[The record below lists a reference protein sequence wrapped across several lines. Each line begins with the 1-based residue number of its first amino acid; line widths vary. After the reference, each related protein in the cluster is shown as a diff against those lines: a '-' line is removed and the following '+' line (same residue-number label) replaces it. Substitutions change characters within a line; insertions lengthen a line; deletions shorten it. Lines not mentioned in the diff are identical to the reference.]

1 MQRVAYILLCL
12 LASISLWGQAD
23 YAGRA
28 QTETVTDTIDRDT
41 EDFVIAS
48 LLVADPGTV
57 LYSVL
62 GHACI
67 RMQCPAY
74 GLDYCFSYESEAV
87 EHRVADFLAGKLYM
101 GLFAI
106 PVEEYCAPYREEGRG
121 VYEYTFNIPI
131 EVKRELWRVLDEE
144 MMKGSM
150 QPYDYYHRGCAIA
163 CVHFVEQA
171 MDSSISIDYPISLY
185 KEPKSAKDI
194 FVSHTRENSW
204 NRFILFFITGSEAE
218 IMLKG
223 EQQLIVPA
231 DLAQFWQ
238 QATFQG
244 VPILQPE
251 RHILVAGTPQYP
263 QTRFTPMMLA
273 ILLLLIAMGNLFWK
287 KPYIDWCFLAMQT
300 IVGLCMTYLIFI
312 SDLCCTSWNWL
323 IIPFNPLPAAFWH
336 WRKYWALPY
345 ALLLAVWCIVMTITH
360 LHFHMLCDWTHIF
373 LVLSFFMLY
382 TKQYITS
389 NPNHQAYN
397 HDKKG

>member
-1 MQRVAYILLCL
+1 MQRVAYIWLCL
-12 LASISLWGQAD
+12 LVSVSLWGQED
-23 YAGRA
+23 YVGRA
-28 QTETVTDTIDRDT
+28 QATPPTDSIDRDA

-48 LLVADPGTV
+48 LLVVDPGTV

-106 PVEEYCAPYREEGRG
+106 PLEEYCAPYREEGRG
-121 VYEYTFNIPI
+121 VYEYTFNLPI

-150 QPYDYYHRGCAIA
+150 QPYDYYHRGCAIS
-163 CVHFVEQA
+163 CVRFVEQA
-171 MDSSISIDYPISLY
+171 MDGSISIDYPISLY
-185 KEPKSAKDI
+185 KGTKSAKEI
-194 FVSHTRENSW
+194 FAAHTRENSW
-204 NRFILFFITGSEAE
+204 NRFILWFITGSEAE

-231 DLAQFWQ
+231 DLARAWQ
-238 QATFQG
+238 QATYQG
-244 VPILQPE
+244 VPVLQPE

-273 ILLLLIAMGNLFWK
+273 IVLLLIAIANLFWK
-287 KPYIDWCFLAMQT
+287 KPYIDWCFLALQT
-300 IVGLCMTYLIFI
+300 AVGLCMTYLIFI

-323 IIPFNPLPAAFWH
+323 IIPFNPLPAIFWH

-345 ALLLAVWCIVMTITH
+345 VGVLIIWVLVMIFVPHILVDTPHIIMTINWICI
-360 LHFHMLCDWTHIF
+360 LL
-373 LVLSFFMLY
+373 
-382 TKQYITS
+382 KQYL
-389 NPNHQAYN
+389 
-397 HDKKG
+397 KKHTA

>member
-1 MQRVAYILLCL
+1 MQRIAYILLCL
-12 LASISLWGQAD
+12 LVSVSLWGQAD
-23 YAGRA
+23 YVGRA
-28 QTETVTDTIDRDT
+28 QATPPTDSIDRDA

-48 LLVADPGTV
+48 LLVVDPGTV

-106 PVEEYCAPYREEGRG
+106 PLEEYCAPYREEGRG
-121 VYEYTFNIPI
+121 VYEYTFNLPI

-150 QPYDYYHRGCAIA
+150 QPYDYYRRGCAIS

-171 MDSSISIDYPISLY
+171 MDGSISIDYPISLY
-185 KEPKSAKDI
+185 KGTKSAKEI
-194 FVSHTRENSW
+194 FAAHTRENSW
-204 NRFILFFITGSEAE
+204 NRFILCFITGSEAE

-223 EQQLIVPA
+223 EQQLIVPT
-231 DLAQFWQ
+231 DLARAWQ
-238 QATFQG
+238 QATYQG
-244 VPILQPE
+244 VPVLQSE
-251 RHILVAGTPQYP
+251 RHTLVAGTPQYP

-273 ILLLLIAMGNLFWK
+273 ILLLLIALGNLFWK
-287 KPYIDWCFLAMQT
+287 KPYIDWCCLALQT
-300 IVGLCMTYLIFI
+300 AVGLCMTYLIFI

-323 IIPFNPLPAAFWH
+323 IIPFNPLPAIFWH

-345 ALLLAVWCIVMTITH
+345 VGVLIIWVLVMIFVPHILVDTPHIIMTINWICI
-360 LHFHMLCDWTHIF
+360 LL
-373 LVLSFFMLY
+373 
-382 TKQYITS
+382 KQYV
-389 NPNHQAYN
+389 AL
-397 HDKKG
+397 DKIFKSLCK

>member
-1 MQRVAYILLCL
+1 MQHIAYILLCL
-12 LASISLWGQAD
+12 LVSVSLWGQAD
-23 YAGRA
+23 YVGKA
-28 QTETVTDTIDRDT
+28 QANPPTDSIDRDA

-48 LLVADPGTV
+48 LLVVDPGKV
-57 LYSVL
+57 LYSVT

-106 PVEEYCAPYREEGRG
+106 PLEEYCAPYREEGRG
-121 VYEYTFNIPI
+121 VYEYTFNLPI
-131 EVKRELWRVLDEE
+131 EVKRELWRLLDEE

-150 QPYDYYHRGCAIA
+150 QPYDYYHRGCARG
-163 CVHFVEQA
+163 CVQFVQDAIGNATIDYDSTLYLHPYTARELGQLNSQQAPWVSFFCHFVGGTETDVPLYGADQLLV
-171 MDSSISIDYPISLY
+171 PI
-185 KEPKSAKDI
+185 
-194 FVSHTRENSW
+194 
-204 NRFILFFITGSEAE
+204 
-218 IMLKG
+218 
-223 EQQLIVPA
+223 
-231 DLAQFWQ
+231 DLARAWQ
-238 QATFQG
+238 QATYRG
-244 VPILQPE
+244 VPILQQE
-251 RHILVAGTPQYP
+251 RHTLVAGVPQYP
-263 QTRFTPMMLA
+263 QTKFTPMMLA
-273 ILLLLIAMGNLFWK
+273 ILLLLIALGNLFWK
-287 KPYIDWCFLAMQT
+287 KPYIDWCFLALQT
-300 IVGLCMTYLIFI
+300 AVGLCMTYLIFI

-360 LHFHMLCDWTHIF
+360 LHFHMLCDWTHIV

-389 NPNHQAYN
+389 NPNHQTYN